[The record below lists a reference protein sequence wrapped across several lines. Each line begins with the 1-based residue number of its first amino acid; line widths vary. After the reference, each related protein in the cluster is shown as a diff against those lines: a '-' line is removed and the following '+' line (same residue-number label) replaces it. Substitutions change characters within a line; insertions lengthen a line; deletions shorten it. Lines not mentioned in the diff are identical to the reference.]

1 MISRISE
8 SLGSDAGSPYSQL
21 QHGALN
27 PGRGVEKVLAVFL
40 GVPVVIKNLPPMEGG
55 KFAGQRARRRRH
67 ESRDDNLQ
75 SPRGTLFFFPY
86 VHLLEVLLRLHVPSP
101 RSWSH
106 DPHFYSGAANSDTQ
120 RRASP
125 FSNCGTLSPVIMYVY
140 IHFSGF
146 CSI

>member
-1 MISRISE
+1 MAADPIGNSVP
-8 SLGSDAGSPYSQL
+8 SLGLCELWTIYIGLPMYVL
-21 QHGALN
+21 HGAS
-27 PGRGVEKVLAVFL
+27 VTFL
-40 GVPVVIKNLPPMEGG
+40 Y
-55 KFAGQRARRRRH
+55 